1 MASKERSTSPTDDPV
16 PRNEFGGV
24 YGENILCELFGKW
37 LSRDAVTVLK
47 ERGHHTQEEE
57 EKVVVVRRKEKSD
70 GG

>member
-24 YGENILCELFGKW
+24 YGENLKKICELFGKW

-47 ERGHHTQEEE
+47 ERGHHT
-57 EKVVVVRRKEKSD
+57 K
-70 GG
+70 G

>member
-1 MASKERSTSPTDDPV
+1 MNDVPERTSPPQPIQTAMASKERSTSPTDDPV

-47 ERGHHTQEEE
+47 ERGHHT
-57 EKVVVVRRKEKSD
+57 K
-70 GG
+70 G